1 MLNFTIHSIIT
12 MAMKNTMILL
22 LFVSVLMAA
31 CKSQEMAAVEE
42 PPAVEEPVAEPDP
55 IIEAA
60 EILVVEER
68 FTFDKTEDKATHD
81 ENTYFV
87 ILGSFSYRNNAERF
101 VQTLSA
107 QGFSPVILLSETGFN
122 RVSVNSYNDEVAA
135 RDRIQRIRD
144 SYPEYHDLWLLIR
157 KK

>member
-1 MLNFTIHSIIT
+1 
-12 MAMKNTMILL
+12 MKNTMILL
-22 LFVSVLMAA
+22 LFVSILMVA
-31 CKSQEMAAVEE
+31 CKSQEMAAVEA
-42 PPAVEEPVAEPDP
+42 PPVVEEPVTQPEQLPEP
-55 IIEAA
+55 A

-135 RDRIQRIRD
+135 RARIQRIRD

>member
-1 MLNFTIHSIIT
+1 
-12 MAMKNTMILL
+12 MKNTMIIL
-22 LFVSVLMAA
+22 LFVSILMVA
-31 CKSQEMAAVEE
+31 CKSQEMAVVEE
-42 PPAVEEPVAEPDP
+42 PPAVEEAVAEPDP
-55 IIEAA
+55 LSEPA

-87 ILGSFSYRNNAERF
+87 ILGSFSYKENAERF
-101 VQTLSA
+101 MRTLSN

-122 RVSVNSYNDEVAA
+122 RVSVNSYDDEVAA
-135 RDRIQRIRD
+135 RARIQRIRD

>member
-1 MLNFTIHSIIT
+1 

-22 LFVSVLMAA
+22 LFVSILMVA

-42 PPAVEEPVAEPDP
+42 PPAVEEPVAEPDLQTEP
-55 IIEAA
+55 A

-68 FTFDKTEDKATHD
+68 FTFDKTEDEATHD

-87 ILGSFSYRNNAERF
+87 ILGSFSYKENAERF
-101 VQTLSA
+101 MRTLSN

-122 RVSVNSYNDEVAA
+122 RVSVNSYDDEVAA
-135 RDRIQRIRD
+135 RARIQRIRD

-157 KK
+157 KQ

>member
-1 MLNFTIHSIIT
+1 
-12 MAMKNTMILL
+12 MILL
-22 LFVSVLMAA
+22 LFISILMVA
-31 CKSQEMAAVEE
+31 CKSQEMAAVEA
-42 PPAVEEPVAEPDP
+42 PTAVEEPVAEPDP
-55 IIEAA
+55 QPEPS

-68 FTFDKTEDKATHD
+68 FTFDKTEDEATHD

-87 ILGSFSYRNNAERF
+87 ILGSFSYRENAERF
-101 VQTLSA
+101 VQTLSD

-122 RVSVNSYNDEVAA
+122 RVSVHSFDDEIAA
-135 RDRIQRIRD
+135 RTRIQRIRE